1 MDQKNYKFGLKIAIA
16 IAILLLLS
24 LISLSYGESRIG
36 LVASFNALL
45 GIGEKASITIVQN
58 IRLPRVIA
66 AILAGSTLGL
76 SGLYTRTALKNPLA
90 DSSILGIQSGA
101 SVMALLALLVFP
113 SMSAF
118 LPLFAFVG
126 GLIAFCL
133 VIIFSYQNGFS
144 PMRLVL
150 SGVAINSFFTAI
162 TSVITI
168 NHVNELQNTVQWTSG
183 SLVGISNSQ
192 STTMFMYSLVV
203 IGIAAMLIPM
213 LELLKLEDNMLISLG
228 KNPNVYR
235 FIASVVAVMLASI
248 SLAFVGVIA
257 FVGIIVPHIS
267 QMLVGSKMKH
277 IFPMTLICG
286 AILVVGV
293 DLFSRVVFTN
303 EIPVGAL
310 IGVLGAPLFL
320 YLLRGSKNG
329 I

>member
-1 MDQKNYKFGLKIAIA
+1 MDQKTYKFSLKLIVA

-24 LISLSYGESRIG
+24 LISISYGESRIG
-36 LVASFNALL
+36 LMPSLQALFGYGEQASV
-45 GIGEKASITIVQN
+45 TIVQN

-101 SVMALLALLVFP
+101 SVMALFALLVFP
-113 SMSAF
+113 SMAGF
-118 LPLFAFVG
+118 LPLFAFIG
-126 GLIAFCL
+126 GFIAFCL
-133 VIIFSYQNGFS
+133 VIAFSYQNGFS

-168 NHVNELQNTVQWTSG
+168 NHVNELKNTVQWTSG
-183 SLVGISNSQ
+183 SLVGISNSDAQ
-192 STTMFMYSLVV
+192 TMLIYSL
-203 IGIAAMLIPM
+203 IAILIAAALIPM

-228 KNPNVYR
+228 KNPNLYR
-235 FIASVVAVMLASI
+235 FIASVVAVLLASI

-257 FVGIIVPHIS
+257 FAGIIVPHIS
-267 QMLVGSKMKH
+267 QMIVGPKMKH
-277 IFPMTLICG
+277 IFPMTLVCG
-286 AILVVGV
+286 GILVVGV
-293 DLFSRVVFTN
+293 DLFSRVLFTN

>member
-1 MDQKNYKFGLKIAIA
+1 MDHKTASFSIKMISA
-16 IAILLLLS
+16 IAILCLLVL
-24 LISLSYGESRIG
+24 LSLSYGDSKIG
-36 LVASFNALL
+36 LIPSLQAIFGVGDKTAV
-45 GIGEKASITIVQN
+45 TIVQN

-101 SVMALLALLVFP
+101 SVMALIALLVIP
-113 SMSAF
+113 SMAAF
-118 LPLFAFVG
+118 LPIFAFIG
-126 GLIAFCL
+126 GLLAFFL
-133 VIIFSYQNGFS
+133 VILFSYSNGFS
-144 PMRLVL
+144 PIRLVL
-150 SGVAINSFFTAI
+150 SGVAVNSFFMAV

-183 SLVGISNSQ
+183 SLVGISNSDAQ
-192 STTMFMYSLVV
+192 TMFIYAVV
-203 IGIAAMLIPM
+203 AIIAAAILIPM
-213 LELLKLEDNMLISLG
+213 LELLKLEDNVLISLG

-235 FIASVVAVMLASI
+235 FIASVVAVLLASI

-257 FVGIIVPHIS
+257 FAGIIVPHIS
-267 QMLVGSKMKH
+267 QLIVGPKIKH
-277 IFPMTLICG
+277 VFPMTLICG
-286 AILVVGV
+286 GILVVGV

-320 YLLRGSKNG
+320 YLLRGTKHG
-329 I
+329 V

>member
-45 GIGEKASITIVQN
+45 GIGEKSSITIVQN

-101 SVMALLALLVFP
+101 SVMALIALLVFP

-126 GLIAFCL
+126 GFIAFCL

-192 STTMFMYSLVV
+192 STTMFVYSLVV
-203 IGIAAMLIPM
+203 IGIAAILIPM

-293 DLFSRVVFTN
+293 DLFSRVAFTN

>member
-1 MDQKNYKFGLKIAIA
+1 MEQTNYKFAYKIT
-16 IAILLLLS
+16 IAILILVLLS
-24 LISLSYGESRIG
+24 IISLSYGESRIG
-36 LVASFNALL
+36 LVTSLQAMF
-45 GIGEKASITIVQN
+45 GHGEQANITIVQN
-58 IRLPRVIA
+58 IRMPRVIA

-101 SVMALLALLVFP
+101 SVMALLTLLVFP
-113 SMSAF
+113 SMVAF
-118 LPLFAFVG
+118 LPIFAFIG
-126 GLIAFCL
+126 GFIAFSL
-133 VIIFSYQNGFS
+133 VILFSYQNGFS

-150 SGVAINSFFTAI
+150 SGVAVNSFFTAI

-168 NHVNELQNTVQWTSG
+168 NHVNELKNSVQWTSG
-183 SLVGISNSQ
+183 SLVGISNSDAN
-192 STTMFMYSLVV
+192 TMFIYALVA
-203 IGIAAMLIPM
+203 ILIAAALIPM

-235 FIASVVAVMLASI
+235 FIASVVAVLLASI

-257 FVGIIVPHIS
+257 FAGIIVPHIS
-267 QMLVGSKMKH
+267 QMIVGSKMKH
-277 IFPMTLICG
+277 VFPMTLVCG
-286 AILVVGV
+286 GILVVGV

>member
-36 LVASFNALL
+36 LVASLNALI

-101 SVMALLALLVFP
+101 SVMALIALLVFP

-126 GLIAFCL
+126 GFIAFCL

-203 IGIAAMLIPM
+203 IGIAAILIPM

-293 DLFSRVVFTN
+293 DLFSRVAFTN

-320 YLLRGSKNG
+320 YLLRGAKNG

>member
-1 MDQKNYKFGLKIAIA
+1 MDQKTYKFAFKLTVAVA
-16 IAILLLLS
+16 VLLLLS
-24 LISLSYGESRIG
+24 LISLSYGDSKIG
-36 LVASFNALL
+36 LINSLNALF
-45 GIGEKASITIVQN
+45 GVGEKSAITIVQN
-58 IRLPRVIA
+58 IRLPRVLA
-66 AILAGSTLGL
+66 AILAGATLGL

-101 SVMALLALLVFP
+101 SVMALFALLVFP
-113 SMSAF
+113 QMADF
-118 LPLFAFVG
+118 LPLFAFIG
-126 GLIAFCL
+126 GFIAFCL
-133 VIIFSYQNGFS
+133 VILFSYQNGFS
-144 PMRLVL
+144 PIRLVL

-168 NHVNELQNTVQWTSG
+168 NHVNELRNTVQWTSG
-183 SLVGISNSQ
+183 SLVGISNSDVQ
-192 STTMFMYSLVV
+192 TMLIYSLVA
-203 IGIAAMLIPM
+203 IGIAALLIPM

-235 FIASVVAVMLASI
+235 FIASIVAVFLASI

-267 QMLVGSKMKH
+267 QMIVGSKMKH
-277 IFPMTLICG
+277 IFPMTLVCG

-293 DLFSRVVFTN
+293 DLFSRVMFTN

-320 YLLRGSKNG
+320 YLLRGAKNG

>member
-1 MDQKNYKFGLKIAIA
+1 MDQRTYSFTLKITLALL
-16 IAILLLLS
+16 ILGLIS
-24 LISLSYGESRIG
+24 LISISYGESNLG
-36 LVASFNALL
+36 LMPSLEALF
-45 GIGEKASITIVQN
+45 GNGQKSAITIVQN
-58 IRLPRVIA
+58 IRMPRVIA
-66 AILAGSTLGL
+66 GILAGSTLGL

-101 SVMALLALLVFP
+101 SVMALFALLVVP
-113 SMSAF
+113 SMAAL

-126 GLIAFCL
+126 GLLAFFL
-133 VIIFSYQNGFS
+133 VILFSYQNGFS
-144 PMRLVL
+144 PIRLVL
-150 SGVAINSFFTAI
+150 SGVAVNSFFMAV

-168 NHVNELQNTVQWTSG
+168 NHVNELKNTIQWTSG
-183 SLVGISNSQ
+183 SLVGISNSDVEG
-192 STTMFMYSLVV
+192 MLVYSL
-203 IGIAAMLIPM
+203 IAIFVAALLIPM
-213 LELLKLEDNMLISLG
+213 LELLKLEDNVLISLG

-235 FIASVVAVMLASI
+235 FIASIVAVFLASI

-257 FVGIIVPHIS
+257 FAGIIVPHIS

-277 IFPMTLICG
+277 IFPMTLVCG
-286 AILVVGV
+286 SILVVGV

-320 YLLRGSKNG
+320 YLLRGTKNG

>member
-1 MDQKNYKFGLKIAIA
+1 MDQKTYKFAFKLTVAIVV
-16 IAILLLLS
+16 LLLLA
-24 LISLSYGESRIG
+24 LISLSYGDSKIG
-36 LVASFNALL
+36 LLNSLNALF
-45 GIGEKASITIVQN
+45 GVGEKSSITIVQN
-58 IRLPRVIA
+58 IRLPRVMA
-66 AILAGSTLGL
+66 AILAGATLGL

-101 SVMALLALLVFP
+101 SVMALFALLVFP
-113 SMSAF
+113 QFADF

-126 GLIAFCL
+126 GFIAFCL
-133 VIIFSYQNGFS
+133 VILFSYQNGFS
-144 PMRLVL
+144 PIRLVL

-168 NHVNELQNTVQWTSG
+168 NHVNELRNTVQWTSG
-183 SLVGISNSQ
+183 SLVGISNSDAE
-192 STTMFMYSLVV
+192 TMLIYSLVA
-203 IGIAAMLIPM
+203 IGLAALLIPM

-235 FIASVVAVMLASI
+235 FIASIVAVFLASI

-267 QMLVGSKMKH
+267 QMIVGSKMKH
-277 IFPMTLICG
+277 IFPMTLVCG

-293 DLFSRVVFTN
+293 DLFSRVMFTN

-320 YLLRGSKNG
+320 YLLRGAKNG

>member
-1 MDQKNYKFGLKIAIA
+1 MEQKAYKFTTKLIFAI
-16 IAILLLLS
+16 IILLVLS
-24 LISLSYGESRIG
+24 LMSLSYGESRIG
-36 LVASFNALL
+36 MLSSLQALFGYGDTASV
-45 GIGEKASITIVQN
+45 TIVQN

-101 SVMALLALLVFP
+101 SVMALIALLVVP

-126 GLIAFCL
+126 GFMAFAL
-133 VIIFSYQNGFS
+133 VMLFSYQKGFS

-150 SGVAINSFFTAI
+150 SGVAVNSFFTAV

-168 NHVNELQNTVQWTSG
+168 DHVNELQNTVQWTSG
-183 SLVGISNSQ
+183 SLVGISNSDV
-192 STTMFMYSLVV
+192 STMFIYS
-203 IGIAAMLIPM
+203 IIAIVMAMLLIPM

-248 SLAFVGVIA
+248 SLSFVGVIA
-257 FVGIIVPHIS
+257 FAGIIVPHVS

-277 IFPMTLICG
+277 IFPMTLVCG
-286 AILVVGV
+286 GILVVGV
-293 DLFSRVVFTN
+293 DLFSRVAFTN

>member
-1 MDQKNYKFGLKIAIA
+1 MDQKNYNFKFKIIIAILV
-16 IAILLLLS
+16 LLLLS
-24 LISLSYGESRIG
+24 LISLSYGNSSIG
-36 LVASFNALL
+36 LSSSLNALF
-45 GIGEKASITIVQN
+45 GIGDKSAITIVQN

-101 SVMALLALLVFP
+101 SVMALIALLVFP
-113 SMSAF
+113 QMAGL
-118 LPLFAFVG
+118 LPVFAFVG
-126 GLIAFCL
+126 GFIAFCL
-133 VIIFSYQNGFS
+133 VILFSYQNGFS

-183 SLVGISNSQ
+183 SLVGISNSDAQ
-192 STTMFMYSLVV
+192 AMLIYALIA
-203 IGIAAMLIPM
+203 IGIAALLIPM

-228 KNPNVYR
+228 KNPNLYR
-235 FIASVVAVMLASI
+235 FIASVVAVLLASI

-277 IFPMTLICG
+277 IFPMTLVG
-286 AILVVGV
+286 GGILVVGV
-293 DLFSRVVFTN
+293 DLFSRIVFVN